1 MGEFDGVLNR
11 LKNMSASEKEALCA
25 TLRQKIIDTVV
36 QTGGHLASNLGVV
49 ELTVGMY
56 SRLDPFTDKI
66 IWDVGHQ
73 CYVHKLL
80 TGRDDRFD
88 TLRQL
93 GGISGFPA
101 GCESPADCFD
111 TGHSSTSVSAAVG
124 FARARKLNGGNYR
137 ICAVIGDGA
146 FGSGMVY
153 EALNDAGQLGDDMI
167 VILNDNGMSI
177 SPNVGAMH
185 KYLIRLR
192 SGRGYIKAKKNVKR
206 ALDKLRK
213 VGAFF
218 ERRIQRIKGYMRSA
232 VVPEGQ
238 LFIELGWKYIGPIDG
253 HDPAAVAE
261 AIERAEYMGGPVIIH
276 AITEKGRG
284 YAPAE
289 QDPSAYHGVGGSEK
303 AQTEQGTTQASFS
316 KHLGET
322 LCALATER
330 PEIVAVSAAMVGGTG
345 LSAFAEKFPDRYFD
359 VGIAEEHAVT
369 MSAAMARSGLKPFL
383 CLYSTF
389 SQRAYDQL
397 LHDVALMN
405 NGVVLCLDRAG
416 VSGRDGKTH
425 QGIYDLSYLAPLP
438 GFVVAAPADLQE
450 QTEMARLAADRAQPF
465 VMRYPAKT
473 SPLETAFEED
483 LAVTL
488 GKGIIVRSPS
498 ADTAQVVLLALGV
511 PVYEALYAAEK
522 LEASGIPTAV
532 FSARFLKPLDRDG
545 IADLL
550 RRWPDAAVIT
560 LEDGVKTGGFGSAVI
575 EVAAKEGLGADRIR
589 VLGFPDEIIP
599 HGSIPELYRR
609 YGIDGDSVAERA
621 AALVNS
627 SKPEA
632 TP

>member
-1 MGEFDGVLNR
+1 MGEFDGVLSR
-11 LKNMSASEKEALCA
+11 LKDMSASEKEALCLS
-25 TLRQKIIDTVV
+25 LRQKIIDTVV
-36 QTGGHLASNLGVV
+36 KTGGHLASNLGVV

-56 SRLDPFTDKI
+56 SRLDPFKDII

-80 TGRDDRFD
+80 TGRDDRFG

-93 GGISGFPA
+93 NGISGFPA
-101 GCESPADCFD
+101 GSESPADRFD

-124 FARARKLNGGNYR
+124 FARARKLKGGDQR

-153 EALNDAGQLGDDMI
+153 EALNDAGQLGDDII

-253 HDPAAVAE
+253 HDPDAVAE
-261 AIERAEYMGGPVIIH
+261 AIDRAEYMGGPVIIH

-289 QDPSAYHGVGGSEK
+289 QDPSAYHGVGGSTRSQAEPGP
-303 AQTEQGTTQASFS
+303 AQRSFS
-316 KHLGET
+316 NNLGET
-322 LCALATER
+322 LCELADAR

-345 LSAFAEKFPDRYFD
+345 LSAFAEKYPDRYFD

-369 MSAAMARSGLKPFL
+369 MSAAMARSGLKPFM

-397 LHDVALMN
+397 VHDVALMR

-416 VSGRDGKTH
+416 VSGHDGKTH
-425 QGIYDLSYLAPLP
+425 QGIYDLSFLNPLP
-438 GFVVAAPADLQE
+438 GVTVAAPANLRE
-450 QTEMARLAADRAQPF
+450 QSEMARLAADSDGPF
-465 VMRYPAKT
+465 VLRYPART
-473 SPLETAFEED
+473 SPRELRNESVPGV
-483 LAVTL
+483 AV
-488 GKGIIVRSPS
+488 GKGVLVRSPS
-498 ADTAQVVLLALGV
+498 SDASVILLALGV

-522 LEASGIPTAV
+522 LENSGIPSAV
-532 FSARFLKPLDRDG
+532 YSARFLKPLDRAG
-545 IADLL
+545 ITELL
-550 RRWPDAAVIT
+550 ARWPHAPVIT
-560 LEDGVKTGGFGSAVI
+560 LEDGVRTGGFGEAVTLI
-575 EVAAKEGLGADRIR
+575 AAEAGLDADRVH
-589 VLGFPDEIIP
+589 VLGFPDEAIP
-599 HGSIPELYRR
+599 HGAIGELYKL
-609 YGIDGDSVAERA
+609 YGLDGDSVAELA
-621 AALVNS
+621 AALSGGNA
-627 SKPEA
+627 EA
-632 TP
+632 AK